1 MAKKKADVNKSLEI
15 RNFMESNPKAKPREV
30 VAALKDRGI
39 DVSAQFVST
48 VKSNSMKTGAAPKR
62 RGRPAGSTKRAAVA
76 AKPAASR
83 KSAGSVSVDSLLKV
97 KRVVKELGSIE
108 ETKAAL
114 ATLEQLAD

>member
-1 MAKKKADVNKSLEI
+1 MAKKKSEVNKSLEI
-15 RNFMESNPKAKPREV
+15 RTFMENNPKAKPREV

-39 DVSAQFVST
+39 EVSAQFVST
-48 VKSNSMKTGAAPKR
+48 VKSNSIKTGGTKR
-62 RGRPAGSTKRAAVA
+62 RGRPLGSTKRAAVA

-83 KSAGSVSVDSLLKV
+83 KSGDSVSVQSLLKV

-114 ATLEQLAD
+114 ATLEQLAE

>member
-15 RNFMESNPKAKPREV
+15 RTFMESNPKAKPREV
-30 VAALKDRGI
+30 VAALKERGI

-48 VKSNSMKTGAAPKR
+48 VKSNSVKGVGTKR
-62 RGRPAGSTKRAAVA
+62 RGRPAGSTKRAAAA
-76 AKPAASR
+76 AKPAATR
-83 KSAGSVSVDSLLKV
+83 KSGGSVSVDSLLKV